1 MLARVLS
8 ADTSGG
14 MRDEGV
20 QPLAHFVD
28 ATGPDA
34 AAAAVELDR
43 DGVIRPQLYLRR
55 AGAVEEGRA
64 LPPQPLHA
72 FDVDDYRRLISEQVG
87 EVVRG

>member
-1 MLARVLS
+1 VLS

-34 AAAAVELDR
+34 VAAAVELDR

-55 AGAVEEGRA
+55 AGGVEEGRV
-64 LPPQPLHA
+64 LPPHPLHG
-72 FDVDDYRRLISEQVG
+72 FDGEDYRRLISEQVR
-87 EVVRG
+87 EVLRG